1 MQIPHPAFPHD
12 EWPANMHPMGWV
24 FLHPPSDK
32 FGSPGIAFEDY
43 QIDALAKHVFD
54 DLGAKLHFVEPRKET
69 VEISVGLT
77 TEDLIVGHPYEY
89 VIDGA
94 NDTAVRVSGAL
105 PPGLALVGDRITGA
119 PTQPGIWTIEI
130 HVGPLV
136 HYQRPLNDGPLGTY
150 NRGQWVD
157 IDTPLQ
163 APPVD
168 LELSD
173 LDLTAVP
180 KDQRDE
186 LRALLDAADAADA
199 AREAA
204 P

>member
-1 MQIPHPAFPHD
+1 MPIPHPAFPHD
-12 EWPANMHPMGWV
+12 WPAHLHPLGWV

-32 FGSPGIAFEDY
+32 VGSPGIAFEDY

-54 DLGAKLHFVEPRKET
+54 DLGAKLSFAEPRKET
-69 VEISVGLT
+69 LTISVGLT
-77 TEDLIVGHPYEY
+77 TEDLIVGHPYEH

-94 NDTAVRVSGAL
+94 NNTAVRISGSL

-119 PTQPGIWTIEI
+119 PTQPGLWEIDI

-136 HYQRPLNDGPLGTY
+136 HYQRPLNVGPLGTY
-150 NRGQWVD
+150 NRGLWVD

-163 APPVD
+163 EPEP
-168 LELSD
+168 EI
-173 LDLTAVP
+173 TRE
-180 KDQRDE
+180 QRDAI
-186 LRALLDAADAADA
+186 RAKLDELDAAEA

-204 P
+204 T